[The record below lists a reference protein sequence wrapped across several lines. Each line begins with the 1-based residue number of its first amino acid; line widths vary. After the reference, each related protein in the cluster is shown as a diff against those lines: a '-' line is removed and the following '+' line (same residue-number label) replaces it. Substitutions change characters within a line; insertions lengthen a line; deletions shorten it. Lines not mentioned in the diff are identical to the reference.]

1 MLNESY
7 DYMTVKEL
15 GLNKETK
22 IILHAKLEQEKADLS
37 NDVNLV
43 SILTEKEE
51 EFGCE
56 KICKNVFS

>member
-1 MLNESY
+1 
-7 DYMTVKEL
+7 VKEL

-22 IILHAKLEQEKADLS
+22 IILHAKLEQEKNEVS

-51 EFGCE
+51 DFGCE
-56 KICKNVFS
+56 KLCKN